1 MPDVKQL
8 EEIRE
13 RVTRELKE
21 VNDLKEKHKY
31 IHSAGYSPRCSIC
44 NHKKIYE
51 IEQLRE
57 EGYTLEEIKQELELE
72 VSIMSLSRH
81 FKNHRPKTTEYK
93 IKQELLMLDKVLDSI
108 NEYPFLEDYFRSR
121 DLIAIDKF
129 LNKDGFCTDC
139 FRLCNKINPGI
150 VTDSEAIQDYYNER
164 IKEEVLDLSYS
175 YYRYDFIRIF
185 NYMKEKDHC
194 INCRDRS
201 LNDRLNI
208 LEMVIAANILNLE
221 VDPKELIYLLYNK
234 YDNDIY
240 SMMVELGVYDD

>member
-1 MPDVKQL
+1 MVTYDSLIKRVNRL
-8 EEIRE
+8 TEELN
-13 RVTRELKE
+13 TREFKRQLKE
-21 VNDLKEKHKY
+21 EQKKQ
-31 IHSAGYSPRCSIC
+31 GYSPRCSIC

-57 EGYTLEEIKQELELE
+57 EGYTLEEIKQELELD

-81 FKNHRPKTTEYK
+81 FKNHTPKRTEYK

-185 NYMKEKDHC
+185 K
-194 INCRDRS
+194 
-201 LNDRLNI
+201 
-208 LEMVIAANILNLE
+208 
-221 VDPKELIYLLYNK
+221 
-234 YDNDIY
+234 
-240 SMMVELGVYDD
+240 